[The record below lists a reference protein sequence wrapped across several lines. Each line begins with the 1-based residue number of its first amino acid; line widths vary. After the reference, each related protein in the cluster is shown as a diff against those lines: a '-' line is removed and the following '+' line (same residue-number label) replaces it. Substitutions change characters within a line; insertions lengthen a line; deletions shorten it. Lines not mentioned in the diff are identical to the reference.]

1 MKYMKFRLVVICF
14 MLLFLTSGAYAGYF
28 NELSRFNNSLAASK
42 KYTSVGIVMMN
53 NNQRDR
59 DTIIKLFGSR
69 VAKMAS
75 GAGFAAADL
84 LKPTNWAKLY
94 RQGAVRYFFQD
105 NKNIMVNVSLVALT
119 LKNHG
124 RIGFVIAYASSWGV
138 DSYKV
143 YALADAYRFRKIGEY
158 GTPEFVRRPGYAKI
172 LIGDFSWY
180 SLPTDFRN
188 KLPSDMK

>member
-1 MKYMKFRLVVICF
+1 MKHMKFRLVVICLI
-14 MLLFLTSGAYAGYF
+14 LLFMTSGAYAGYF
-28 NELSRFNNSLAASK
+28 NELSRFNNSLVASK

-53 NNQRDR
+53 NNSRDR

-75 GAGFAAADL
+75 NAGSAAADL

-94 RQGAVRYFFQD
+94 RQGAARYFFQD
-105 NKNIMVNVSLVALT
+105 NKDIMVNVSLVALT

-143 YALADAYRFRKIGEY
+143 YVLVDNYQFTRVDASGPK
-158 GTPEFVRRPGYAKI
+158 FVRRGGTLKK